1 MATTASR
8 LRRPFRI
15 LLPVAVAV
23 AALVVGSLASDA
35 SGNHG
40 GRPIGALFGCD
51 RPVTPPRCT
60 SVGDNPRHLVHFD
73 ESLTEELAASL
84 RATMAEDYG
93 ATKLIL
99 VEQPRLTRMT
109 DVIAFSRDY
118 GDNGAAGWVYCPIGA
133 PQGTNP
139 SGARWCRHQELHLN
153 VNPRYGA
160 FFADAA
166 SRDHITCHEL
176 GHTLGLRHWGNP
188 PQTSGPDVGATCMNA
203 NTPDGPTTL
212 HPFDVDH
219 INGYPYRQGPPRRH
233 VPIEAPDDAPRTRL
247 LPWTG
252 SLHATQVDD
261 PASLRELTRSSDAV
275 VRGEIVAVVP
285 GRVFGDPEGDALHYA
300 AATLRV
306 DRLVA
311 GSLPDAH
318 RAELTLEIPLFDG
331 PGSIASLPVWGEAVF
346 FLRNKAE
353 SARIAGV
360 SAQEVAGEGEFY
372 RLLIFSGLV
381 ANDEGR
387 ALTDPELPALAEL
400 DGLSFE
406 QAVEVVRRAAR

>member
-8 LRRPFRI
+8 LRRPFRM
-15 LLPVAVAV
+15 LLPVAL
-23 AALVVGSLASDA
+23 AALVVGGVASEV

-73 ESLTEELAASL
+73 ESLTEELATSL

-139 SGARWCRHQELHLN
+139 NGARWCRHQELHLN
-153 VNPRYGA
+153 INARYGA
-160 FFADAA
+160 FFSDAA

-212 HPFDVDH
+212 HQFDVDH
-219 INGYPYRQGPPRRH
+219 INGYAYRQGPPRRH
-233 VPIEAPDDAPRTRL
+233 VPIEASDDVPRTRL

-261 PASLRELTRSSDAV
+261 PASLGDLTRSSDAV
-275 VRGEIVAVVP
+275 VRGEIVAVAP

-306 DRLVA
+306 DELVA

-318 RAELTLEIPLFDG
+318 TAQLTLEIPLFDG
-331 PGSIASLPVWGEAVF
+331 PGSISSLPAWGEAVF

-360 SAQEVAGEGEFY
+360 SAHEVVGEGEFY
-372 RLLIFSGLV
+372 RLLIFGGLV

-387 ALTDPELPALAEL
+387 ALTDPEVPALA
-400 DGLSFE
+400 DVAGLSFE